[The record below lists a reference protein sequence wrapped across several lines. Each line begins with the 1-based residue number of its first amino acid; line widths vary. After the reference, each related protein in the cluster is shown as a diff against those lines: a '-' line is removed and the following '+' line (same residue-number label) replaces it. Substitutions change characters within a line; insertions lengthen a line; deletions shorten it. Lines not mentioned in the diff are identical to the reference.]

1 MEPIN
6 FADGKAPPMLLIQ
19 GLTDT
24 TVNPTNSIHLA
35 ARIRAAG
42 GSVKLILYPRID
54 HVGVVLALAW
64 PFRWIAPTLADVS
77 NYIHEQ
83 DGIPRVMAVQ

>member
-6 FADGKAPPMLLIQ
+6 FADGKAPPMLLIH

-64 PFRWIAPTLADVS
+64 PFRWIAPTLRDTTEFFKQFD
-77 NYIHEQ
+77 H
-83 DGIPRVMAVQ
+83 